1 MWLQLRMYLLVG
13 LLVAI
18 LYGIIAGIVYILGV
32 SESTYYILIIA
43 IAILIIIAQ
52 YIMGPKT
59 IEYAMKVKHVKES
72 ENHRLHQIINELSTK
87 AGIPKPKVGMSKLKI
102 PNAFAYGRTRKT
114 ARVCVT
120 EDLLNILNED
130 QLKAVLGH
138 EISHIKHRDVIIITM
153 LSVVPMICYMIY
165 ITFLWGGLFS
175 RGQRNNGGMFIIG
188 ILALGIYFL
197 SSLLVMYGSRIREYQ
212 ADIGSVD
219 LGNQPHH
226 LATALYKLVYGS
238 ARADKNTINKSA
250 GMKAFF
256 LNDPSRAVY
265 DIKELKDLDLDM
277 SGTIDQNELLQLSS
291 KKVRISKSEK
301 IIEML
306 SSHPHMVLRI
316 KHLSSLT

>member
-13 LLVAI
+13 LLIAI
-18 LYGIIAGIVYILGV
+18 LYGIIAGIVYILGI
-32 SESTYYILIIA
+32 SGSTYYIFLIA
-43 IAILIIIAQ
+43 IAILIIIIQ

-72 ENHRLHQIINELSTK
+72 ENHRLHQIIEELSTK
-87 AGIPKPKVGMSKLKI
+87 AGIPKPKVGKSKLKI

-120 EDLLNILNED
+120 EDLLNMLNED

-138 EISHIKHRDVIIITM
+138 EISHIKNRDVTIITM

-165 ITFLWGGLFS
+165 VTFLWGGLFS
-175 RGQRNNGGMFIIG
+175 RGQRNNGGMLIIG
-188 ILALGIYFL
+188 LLALGIYFL

-238 ARADKNTINKSA
+238 ARADKNTISKSA

-265 DIKELKDLDLDM
+265 EIRELKDIDLDM

-301 IIEML
+301 IIETL